1 MVEGEP
7 AEPGGSAWALVA
19 PSGALLTDA
28 SSQIR
33 PQVVDVA
40 TQTDGRPGV
49 TMGTQA
55 TTLWGS
61 VWAGP

>member
-7 AEPGGSAWALVA
+7 AEPGGSTWALVA

-28 SSQIR
+28 SSQVS

-49 TMGTQA
+49 TMGTHA
-55 TTLWGS
+55 TTLWGG